1 MKYAKQAQTALNKL
15 DVSLAKLRTLI
26 KRGETKA
33 AIQFMEQGEM
43 KDNWETLQNMIT
55 ISQVGTLGARGTQN
69 TGTL

>member
-15 DVSLAKLRTLI
+15 DISLAKLRTLI
-26 KRGETKA
+26 KRGQTKEA
-33 AIQFMEQGEM
+33 LQFMEQGEM

-69 TGTL
+69 PGSL

>member
-15 DVSLAKLRTLI
+15 DISLAKLRTLI
-26 KRGETKA
+26 KRGQTKEA
-33 AIQFMEQGEM
+33 LQFMEQGEM
-43 KDNWETLQNMIT
+43 KDNWESLQNMIT

>member
-43 KDNWETLQNMIT
+43 KDNWDSLQNMIT

>member
-55 ISQVGTLGARGTQN
+55 ISQVGTLGASGTVS

>member
-43 KDNWETLQNMIT
+43 KDNWESLQNMIT

>member
-69 TGTL
+69 PGSL